1 MQNYSELWLEL
12 TVQTR
17 MMHNYCLV
25 HKYDEASKCA
35 AKAKEV
41 STQLEII
48 YKELQDGNTI

>member
-1 MQNYSELWLEL
+1 MKDYSELWLEL

-48 YKELQDGNTI
+48 YKELQNGNPI